1 MAGGGFCRAL
11 PSVFLSQVF
20 DDAHKLSRTLSG
32 PEREVMVKGSRSSFH
47 RVANHPKQVQ
57 ICPQT
62 YVFYEKRSGVAHF
75 RVEAE
80 PDGRLPLD
88 HAAALLAMHCLVRG
102 QAPADY
108 AVLVESGEEMTEVL
122 KTHAEALLNAGRAVT
137 MPVALSRRE
146 EEVLGGIL
154 RSLANKEIASSLNL
168 SERTVKFHVS
178 ALLAKF
184 RVRGRM
190 ELVREAGRMIMP
202 RQLGADALDANVGTQ
217 FLRSEAPPASN
228 FRRGPR
234 TGGVVPMPGRRMT
247 A

>member
-1 MAGGGFCRAL
+1 
-11 PSVFLSQVF
+11 
-20 DDAHKLSRTLSG
+20 
-32 PEREVMVKGSRSSFH
+32 VKGTRFFH
-47 RVANHPKQVQ
+47 RAGSRPKQIQ

-62 YVFYEKRSGVAHF
+62 YVFYEKRSGVTHF

-80 PDGRLPLD
+80 PDGRLPMD
-88 HAAALLAMHCLVRG
+88 RAAALLAMHCLVRG
-102 QAPADY
+102 QTPGDY
-108 AVLVESGEEMTEVL
+108 AVLFESGEEMAEGL
-122 KTHAEALLNAGRAVT
+122 KAHAEALLHAGRAVT

-146 EEVLGGIL
+146 EEVLGGVL
-154 RSLANKEIASSLNL
+154 QSLANKEIASSLNL

-184 RVRGRM
+184 GVRGRM

-202 RQLGADALDANVGTQ
+202 KQPEAEALNARLGGKLLSTEGP
-217 FLRSEAPPASN
+217 SASN

-234 TGGVVPMPGRRMT
+234 TGDVVPMPGRRMT

>member
-1 MAGGGFCRAL
+1 
-11 PSVFLSQVF
+11 V
-20 DDAHKLSRTLSG
+20 
-32 PEREVMVKGSRSSFH
+32 VKGNRSPFH
-47 RVANHPKQVQ
+47 RATSRPKQVQ

-62 YVFYEKRSGVAHF
+62 YVFYEKRSGVTHF

-88 HAAALLAMHCLVRG
+88 RAAALLAMHCLVRG
-102 QAPADY
+102 QSPGDY
-108 AVLVESGEEMTEVL
+108 AVLVESGNEMEDGL

-137 MPVALSRRE
+137 MPVSLSRRE

-154 RSLANKEIASSLNL
+154 QSLANKEIASSLNL

-184 RVRGRM
+184 GVRGRM
-190 ELVREAGRMIMP
+190 ELVREAGRMIIP
-202 RQLGADALDANVGTQ
+202 RQLGGDALNANGGAQ

-228 FRRGPR
+228 FRQGPR
-234 TGGVVPMPGRRMT
+234 TGDVVPMPGRRMT

>member
-1 MAGGGFCRAL
+1 VR
-11 PSVFLSQVF
+11 
-20 DDAHKLSRTLSG
+20 
-32 PEREVMVKGSRSSFH
+32 GSRSPFH
-47 RVANHPKQVQ
+47 RATNRSKQVQ
-57 ICPQT
+57 ICPQN
-62 YVFYEKRSGVAHF
+62 YVFYEKRSGVTHF

-88 HAAALLAMHCLVRG
+88 RAAALLAMHCLVRG
-102 QAPADY
+102 QTPADY
-108 AVLVESGEEMTEVL
+108 GVLFESGEELTDGL

-146 EEVLGGIL
+146 EEVLGGVL
-154 RSLANKEIASSLNL
+154 QSLANKEIASSLNL

-190 ELVREAGRMIMP
+190 ELVREASRVIMP
-202 RQLGADALDANVGTQ
+202 KQLDAETLESQVGAR
-217 FLRSEAPPASN
+217 FLRTEAPAASN
-228 FRRGPR
+228 FRRGLR
-234 TGGVVPMPGRRMT
+234 AGDVVPMPGRRMT